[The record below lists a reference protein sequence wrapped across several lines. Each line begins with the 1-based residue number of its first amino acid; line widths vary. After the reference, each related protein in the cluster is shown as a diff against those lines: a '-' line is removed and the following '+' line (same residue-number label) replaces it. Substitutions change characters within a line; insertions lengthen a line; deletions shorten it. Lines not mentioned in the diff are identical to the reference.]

1 MAEKWTPG
9 PWCYE
14 NIGEKENLYAVGVAW
29 RLDDESFTQLSG
41 HVSSY
46 DEDGNEVL
54 HRDAVCFLEEHATD
68 GSIHAD
74 ARLIAAAPELYA
86 ALADLVYAIACN
98 ELMPESVSYLREAR
112 AALAKAR
119 GE

>member
-9 PWCYE
+9 PWVQFIYDGLLS
-14 NIGEKENLYAVGVAW
+14 ILPAGRPGEVAQVW
-29 RLDDESFTQLSG
+29 
-41 HVSSY
+41 V
-46 DEDGNEVL
+46 EDGLPNAE
-54 HRDAVCFLEEHATD
+54 AN
-68 GSIHAD
+68 

-86 ALADLVYAIACN
+86 ALSDLVYAIACN